1 MKMKELDL
9 STPTIGQPWPEQ
21 GGIYIGSRLIE
32 GQVHHVVIPGGP
44 EHDLKEVQFSK
55 VESAVSGLGEINGH
69 NDWRAP
75 DQEDLMLAYVN
86 VPDQFVRT
94 GGLDS
99 VYWSRSEHHGWTW
112 AVDFKSGYVI
122 SAGRIDEFRVRPVR
136 RFVLEQL

>member
-1 MKMKELDL
+1 M
-9 STPTIGQPWPEQ
+9 STTPTIGQPWPEQ

-32 GQVHHVVIPGGP
+32 GKVHHVIIPGGV

-94 GGLDS
+94 GGLDT
-99 VYWSRSEHHGWTW
+99 VYWSRSEHHGWPW
-112 AVDFKSGYVI
+112 AVAFEDGYVDYG
-122 SAGRIDEFRVRPVR
+122 SRCLEFRVRPVR
-136 RFVLEQL
+136 SLIASSI